1 MPRRKS
7 DYVHTIRIEAGR
19 WEREKLLKPVA
30 DIAGTANMIRSVGM
44 AAGGVALV
52 GGAYALYWL
61 VDALY
66 DAFKN
71 APDGIFDTKT
81 GELITALLVPWKTPQ
96 TIKKWLDEMTT
107 DDNANSYTPTYSGES
122 TYGRENP
129 EWQLEAMKEKYPDID
144 WDAEMIYTPVD
155 DPNNPFNAPPEYL

>member
-30 DIAGTANMIRSVGM
+30 DIAGTANMIRSVGIA
-44 AAGGVALV
+44 AAGVGLV

-61 VDALY
+61 VDSLY
-66 DAFKN
+66 DAYKN
-71 APDGIFDTKT
+71 VPKDIGKKIFDTTFRSFFKT
-81 GELITALLVPWKTPQ
+81 TVGPMQFMDAWNRRNQ
-96 TIKKWLDEMTT
+96 DSS
-107 DDNANSYTPTYSGES
+107 ANGYTPSYSGED
-122 TYGRENP
+122 TYGQQNP
-129 EWQLEAMKEKYPDID
+129 EFSKEALQEKYPDID

-155 DPNNPFNAPPEYL
+155 DPNNPFNAPTN